1 VTVGLPSPSDRRFR
15 RAQVKPSGR
24 KGAGLR
30 RAKLAAKLA
39 LLGILA
45 TLGAGRAIA
54 IVTESPAMR
63 VSLINLHGN
72 DRLSRGE
79 VLALLADL
87 HGQNILAVDLESWRD
102 RLLTSPWVET
112 AVVRRV
118 LPGTIDVVVRERTP
132 MGIARLGRD
141 LYLVDQHGVVV
152 DEYGPAYADLDLPVI
167 DGLASAP
174 RTGTP
179 LVDER
184 RTALVARLLGDVAGH
199 VRLSAQL
206 SQIDVRDAHD
216 AVVLL
221 DGDTVMLRLGDR
233 DFAARLQGYL
243 DVAAA
248 LKERVAAIDT
258 VDLRFGERM
267 YVRPLGND
275 GGGPEPASRDAGV
288 GGRTGGQ

>member
-1 VTVGLPSPSDRRFR
+1 MTFGLRSPSDRRFR

-39 LLGILA
+39 LLGTLT

-79 VLALLADL
+79 ALALLADL
-87 HGQNILAVDLESWRD
+87 RGQNILAVDLGSWRD

-141 LYLVDQHGVVV
+141 LYLVDQHGVVI
-152 DEYGPAYADLDLPVI
+152 DEYGPVYSDLDLPVI

-174 RTGTP
+174 RHGTP

-199 VRLSAQL
+199 ARLSAQL

-243 DVAAA
+243 DVASA

>member
-1 VTVGLPSPSDRRFR
+1 MTIGLPPADKRFR

-24 KGAGLR
+24 KGLGLR
-30 RAKLAAKLA
+30 RAVMAAKLSV
-39 LLGILA
+39 
-45 TLGAGRAIA
+45 LGALVATGAWRTITLL
-54 IVTESPAMR
+54 TESPALR
-63 VSLINLHGN
+63 VATITVHGT

-87 HGQNILAVDLESWRD
+87 RGQNILAVDLAKWRT
-102 RLLTSPWVET
+102 RLMASPWVEA

-118 LPGTIDVVVRERTP
+118 LPGTVDVVIRERVP

-141 LYLVDQHGVVV
+141 LYLVDEHGVVI
-152 DEYGPAYADLDLPVI
+152 DQYGPAYADLDLPVI
-167 DGLASAP
+167 DGLASP
-174 RTGTP
+174 PQDGVP
-179 LVDER
+179 LVDQR

-199 VRLSAQL
+199 DALASRL

-233 DFAARLQGYL
+233 DFASRLQGYL
-243 DVAAA
+243 DVAPA
-248 LKERVAAIDT
+248 LKDRVAASDT

-267 YVRPLGND
+267 YVRPLGGD
-275 GGGPEPASRDAGV
+275 GGGPEPASRDGGA

>member
-1 VTVGLPSPSDRRFR
+1 VTIGLPPADKRFR

-24 KGAGLR
+24 KGLGLR
-30 RAKLAAKLA
+30 RAVLAAKLSV
-39 LLGILA
+39 
-45 TLGAGRAIA
+45 LGALVATGAWRTITLL
-54 IVTESPAMR
+54 TESPALR
-63 VSLINLHGN
+63 VATITVHGT

-87 HGQNILAVDLESWRD
+87 RGQNILAVDLAKWRT
-102 RLLTSPWVET
+102 RLMASPWVEA

-118 LPGTIDVVVRERTP
+118 LPGTVDVVIRERVP

-141 LYLVDQHGVVV
+141 LYLVDEHGVVI
-152 DEYGPAYADLDLPVI
+152 DQYGPAYADLDLPVI
-167 DGLASAP
+167 DGLASP
-174 RTGTP
+174 PQDGVP
-179 LVDER
+179 LVDQR

-199 VRLSAQL
+199 DALASRL

-233 DFAARLQGYL
+233 DFASRLQGYL
-243 DVAAA
+243 DVAPA
-248 LKERVAAIDT
+248 LKDRVAAIDT

-267 YVRPLGND
+267 YVRPLSGD
-275 GGGPEPASRDAGV
+275 GGGPEPASRETGV

>member
-1 VTVGLPSPSDRRFR
+1 MTLGLPSPSDRRFR

-24 KGAGLR
+24 RGTGLR
-30 RAKLAAKLA
+30 RARLAVRFSV
-39 LLGILA
+39 LGVLVA
-45 TLGAGRAIA
+45 LGAWRTVTL
-54 IVTESPAMR
+54 VTESPALR
-63 VSLINLHGN
+63 VATVSVHGN
-72 DRLSRGE
+72 DRLSNGE

-87 HGQNILAVDLESWRD
+87 RGRNILGVDLEASRA
-102 RLLTSPWVET
+102 RLLSSAWVES

-118 LPGTIDVVVRERTP
+118 LPSTLDVVVRERVP

-141 LYLVDQHGVVV
+141 LYLVDQHGVVI
-152 DEYGPAYADLDLPVI
+152 DEYGPAYGDLDLPVI
-167 DGLASAP
+167 DGLASPPQEGA
-174 RTGTP
+174 P
-179 LVDER
+179 LVDQR

-199 VRLSAQL
+199 ERLASRL

-243 DVAAA
+243 DVSSA

-267 YVRPLGND
+267 YVRPLAGD
-275 GGGPEPASRDAGV
+275 GGGPEPASREL

>member
-1 VTVGLPSPSDRRFR
+1 VTIGLPSPSDKRFR
-15 RAQVKPSGR
+15 RVQVKPAGR
-24 KGAGLR
+24 KGGGLR
-30 RAKLAAKLA
+30 RVVVAAKLSA
-39 LLGILA
+39 LGLLA
-45 TLGAGRAIA
+45 ALGAWRMVTLI
-54 IVTESPAMR
+54 TESPALR
-63 VSLINLHGN
+63 VATITVHGN

-87 HGQNILAVDLESWRD
+87 RGRNILSIDLAAWRA
-102 RLLTSPWVET
+102 RLLTSPWVEA
-112 AVVRRV
+112 AVIRRV
-118 LPGTIDVVVRERTP
+118 LPGTLDVVVRERVP

-141 LYLVDQHGVVV
+141 LYLVDQHGVVI
-152 DEYGPAYADLDLPVI
+152 DQFGPAYADLDLPVI
-167 DGLASAP
+167 DGLASPPNNGA
-174 RTGTP
+174 P

-199 VRLSAQL
+199 DTLASRL
-206 SQIDVRDAHD
+206 SQIDVRDADD

-243 DVAAA
+243 DVAPA

-267 YVRPLGND
+267 YVRPLGGD
-275 GGGPEPASRDAGV
+275 GGGPEPASREMGV

>member
-1 VTVGLPSPSDRRFR
+1 VTIGLPSPSDKRFR
-15 RAQVKPSGR
+15 RAQVKPAGR
-24 KGAGLR
+24 KGGGLR
-30 RAKLAAKLA
+30 RAVVAAKLSA
-39 LLGILA
+39 LGVLVA
-45 TLGAGRAIA
+45 LGAWRMVTLI
-54 IVTESPAMR
+54 TESPALR
-63 VSLINLHGN
+63 VATITVHGN
-72 DRLSRGE
+72 ERLSRGE

-87 HGQNILAVDLESWRD
+87 RGRNILSIDLEAWRA

-112 AVVRRV
+112 AVIRRV
-118 LPGTIDVVVRERTP
+118 LPGTLDVVVRERVP

-141 LYLVDQHGVVV
+141 LYLVDQHGVVI
-152 DEYGPAYADLDLPVI
+152 DQFGPAYADLDLPVI
-167 DGLASAP
+167 DGLASPPNNGA
-174 RTGTP
+174 P

-199 VRLSAQL
+199 DTLASRL
-206 SQIDVRDAHD
+206 SQIDVRDADD

-243 DVAAA
+243 DVAPA

-267 YVRPLGND
+267 YVRPLGGD
-275 GGGPEPASRDAGV
+275 GGGPEPASREMGV